1 MFVYIEYI
9 EYFLNLEIIVMYKK
23 GLYVRDVYVSMKNLY
38 VYVFY
43 KSLYICFYVYVS

>member
-23 GLYVRDVYVSMKNLY
+23 GLYVRDVYVSMENLY